1 MFQLPTPE
9 LVVFVIVALL
19 YFAGAVTATSQI
31 RTGSKHRQ
39 AILGHLFALA
49 VAGEAVILILRAVAI
64 RAIPLTGLFESMI
77 VLTLALGL
85 LYLILGIAIRQIW
98 FSCVMSWLILLMI
111 ILTAMVAKPAVK
123 PQQIA
128 TEPWVVA
135 HALAMIL
142 GAAMILLAGVT
153 AHLYLLG
160 SSRLKHKQISK
171 VLGSV
176 PNIQKLARI
185 NVWALK
191 VAFILFTIGLISG
204 IVGVVV
210 KAEILGGNPA
220 HWLVDSKIIGMI
232 VVWMALAIIMVLR
245 RLRLIKGKLIAHAT
259 IAVFI
264 WVVFALVG
272 AHLLCRTKHEFYY
285 GDSCAPPAT
294 EETRK

>member
-111 ILTAMVAKPAVK
+111 ILTALVAKPAVK

-128 TEPWVVA
+128 TEPWVIA
-135 HALAMIL
+135 HALAMIF
-142 GAAMILLAGVT
+142 GAAMILLAGV
-153 AHLYLLG
+153 AAYLYLLG
-160 SSRLKHKQISK
+160 SRRLKQKQIAK

-185 NVWALK
+185 NLWALK
-191 VAFILFTIGLISG
+191 AAFLFFTVGLISG
-204 IVGVVV
+204 IVGVAV
-210 KAEILGGNPA
+210 KAEILGDNPA
-220 HWLVDSKIIGMI
+220 HWLIDSKIIGI
-232 VVWMALAIIMVLR
+232 LVVWIVLAVIMVLR
-245 RLRLIKGKLIAHAT
+245 LLRLIKGKRIAHAT
-259 IAVFI
+259 IAAFI
-264 WVVFALVG
+264 WIVFAFVG
-272 AHLLCRTKHEFYY
+272 AHLLCSTKHEFHRE
-285 GDSCAPPAT
+285 DPCAPTPT
-294 EETRK
+294 KETRK